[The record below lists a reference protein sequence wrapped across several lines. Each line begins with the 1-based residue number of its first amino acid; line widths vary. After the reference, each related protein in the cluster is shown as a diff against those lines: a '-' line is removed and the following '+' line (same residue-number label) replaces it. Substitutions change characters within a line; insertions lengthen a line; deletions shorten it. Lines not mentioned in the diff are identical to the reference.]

1 MMKNAFYF
9 MIKGLSVL
17 KILKVFPD
25 FCGHVGKQLDDT
37 AKINFK
43 IYDVTD
49 WEASDLNT
57 HIAQYF

>member
-1 MMKNAFYF
+1 

-25 FCGHVGKQLDDT
+25 FCGHVGKRLDDT